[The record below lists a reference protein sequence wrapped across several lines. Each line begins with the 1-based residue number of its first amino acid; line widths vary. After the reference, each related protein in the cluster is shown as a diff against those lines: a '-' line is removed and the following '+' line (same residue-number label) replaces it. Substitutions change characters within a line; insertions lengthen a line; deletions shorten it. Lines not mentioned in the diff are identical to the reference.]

1 MGPTPMNDRA
11 SFALHVCCQ
20 LPYHARAI
28 TVMATALWGSPI
40 FPYLIR
46 PALSVMRPA
55 FLFRGRRICPH
66 TLQSHWWCESCGHLL
81 PSRSTSSCR
90 ENSKPGVLRT
100 DHEQKIHV
108 GIAAVRS
115 LPGLAAHLLHVRLL
129 LYVASSMDQRRRA
142 EHYLQRKPM
151 PCHAM
156 QRARGTMRG
165 DTTRRQRQCH
175 QEVRYAAGLAGECPC
190 RGRGQGGGARTSPG
204 PRLGRPSVC
213 PVNLIL
219 SASSASGLH

>member
-1 MGPTPMNDRA
+1 MGK
-11 SFALHVCCQ
+11 
-20 LPYHARAI
+20 
-28 TVMATALWGSPI
+28 PI

-142 EHYLQRKPM
+142 EHYLQTKPM
-151 PCHAM
+151 PCHAEGT
-156 QRARGTMRG
+156 RNNARRHDATAAAV
-165 DTTRRQRQCH
+165 H

-190 RGRGQGGGARTSPG
+190 RGRGQGGVPG
-204 PRLGRPSVC
+204 HRLVPGLVD
-213 PVNLIL
+213 PVSAPLI
-219 SASSASGLH
+219 SS